1 MKQVLLSTLFAFT
14 VLSQLCA
21 QLSLQAGDYFPAIG
35 DTLRIA
41 FDNSPTGVA
50 ITAPGGGQVWNF
62 SSLTSDGT
70 LTRVVRPAA
79 AGEAADSYPSAN
91 IVFDQGGG
99 GEGYYLSDNSA
110 FAIIGYAGTDPLG
123 LGFEV
128 SAPFTTPYVERWGDL
143 NFFDLNNHTSALTIA
158 LATSDIPG
166 NIFSG
171 LPIAPDSVRVRVAT
185 TRTDLVDGW
194 GTLTIPGG
202 TYNVLREKR
211 TEYREVRLDARAGP
225 FPWVDITDLA
235 LGNLPIPQLGIDTLV
250 TYSFWSDTAKEPVA
264 VVNMDNAGVEVE
276 SVEFKFNDVISST
289 TRAIVRSPKILAYP
303 NPAMV
308 QAHFEFSNIPTGR
321 YELALYDLTGKRL
334 LQRTYHISGKQTESV
349 GVAHLPKG
357 IYLYALTDAQ
367 GKKVVVNRLVVV
379 KP

>member
-1 MKQVLLSTLFAFT
+1 MKQFLLFALFPLIT
-14 VLSQLCA
+14 LSPLSA

-41 FDNSPTGVA
+41 FDNSPTGIA
-50 ITAPGGGQVWNF
+50 ITPPGGGQVWDF
-62 SSLTSDGT
+62 TTLSSDGT

-79 AGEAADSYPSAN
+79 AGNASGSYPSAN
-91 IVFDQGGG
+91 IVFNQGGG

-123 LGFEV
+123 LGFEI
-128 SAPFTTPYVERWGDL
+128 SAPFITPYVERWGNL
-143 NFFDLNNHTSALTIA
+143 NFFDLNNHSSALTIS

-185 TRTDLVDGW
+185 TRTDIVDGW
-194 GTLTIPGG
+194 GTVAIPGG
-202 TYNVLREKR
+202 TYNVLRERR
-211 TEYREVRLDARAGP
+211 TEYREVRLDARIGLL
-225 FPWVDITDLA
+225 PWLDITDLA
-235 LGNLPIPQLGIDTLV
+235 LGNLPIPQLGRDTLV

-264 VVNMDNAGVEVE
+264 VVNMDDAGAQVQ
-276 SVEFKFNDVISST
+276 SVEFKFNGGVSST
-289 TRAIVRSPKILAYP
+289 TQSTVRSPKVLAYP

-308 QAHFEFSNIPTGR
+308 QAHFEFSNIPTGQ

-334 LQRTYHISGKQTESV
+334 LQRTYQISGQQTESV

-357 IYLYALTDAQ
+357 VYLYALTDGQ
-367 GKKVVVNRLVVV
+367 GRKIAVNRLVVV

>member
-1 MKQVLLSTLFAFT
+1 MKQVLLSALFAFT
-14 VLSQLCA
+14 VFTPLRA
-21 QLSLQAGDYFPAIG
+21 QLSLQATDYFPAIG

-41 FDNSPTGVA
+41 FDNSPTGIA
-50 ITAPGGGQVWNF
+50 ITPPGGGQTWNF
-62 SSLTSDGT
+62 STLTSDGT

-79 AGEAADSYPSAN
+79 EGSASASYPSAN

-143 NFFDLNNHTSALTIA
+143 NFFDLHNHTSALTIA

-166 NIFSG
+166 DIFSG

-194 GTLTIPGG
+194 GTVAIPGG

-211 TEYREVRLDARAGP
+211 TEYREVRLDARIGP
-225 FPWVDITDLA
+225 FPWVDVTDLA
-235 LGNLPIPQLGIDTLV
+235 LGSLPIPQLGIDTLV

-264 VVNMDNAGVEVE
+264 VVNMDNTGTAVE
-276 SVEFKFNDVISST
+276 SVEYKFNDIISPTSQ
-289 TRAIVRSPKILAYP
+289 ALVRSPKILAYP

-308 QAHFEFSNIPTGR
+308 QAHFEFSNIPTGQ

-334 LQRTYHISGKQTESV
+334 LQRSYHISGQQTESV

-357 IYLYALTDAQ
+357 IYLYALTDGQ
-367 GKKVVVNRLVVV
+367 GKKVAVNRLVVV